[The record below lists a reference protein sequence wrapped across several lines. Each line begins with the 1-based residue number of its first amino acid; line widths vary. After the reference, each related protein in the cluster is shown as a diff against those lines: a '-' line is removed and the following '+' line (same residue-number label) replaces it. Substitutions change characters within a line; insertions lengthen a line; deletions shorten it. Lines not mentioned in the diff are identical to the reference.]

1 MFVANI
7 SHELR
12 TPLALIL
19 GLTEKVL
26 KSDDCRHLQHEN
38 SKSLETVI
46 DNANILLKVSLQPK
60 LSFNSFALRFQRISI
75 FLALIEAYFC

>member
-26 KSDDCRHLQHEN
+26 CSDDAKLWDQDN
-38 SKSLETVI
+38 TKSLETVI
-46 DNANILLKVSLQPK
+46 DNANILLKVRTIFILFSDR
-60 LSFNSFALRFQRISI
+60 LRKIAFTLHTNICSI
-75 FLALIEAYFC
+75 FST